1 MRAVT
6 FCGLSGKGYTFNGV
20 EADDKWARTGGI
32 AIFAANS
39 GYGRRVIRIVE
50 ISGRVHDMRP
60 FVALA
65 EAERYGAQH
74 VFIRTDENAASR
86 RAVMADLEA
95 GLSPV
100 CNAVSRDV
108 AANAHF
114 ASASPAMSALPV
126 AA

>member
-1 MRAVT
+1 MSAVT

-20 EADDKWARTGGI
+20 AADDKRARAGGI
-32 AIFAANS
+32 DIFTANS

-50 ISGRVHDMRP
+50 ISGRAHDMRP

-74 VFIRTDENAASR
+74 VFIRADDNPGSR
-86 RAVMADLEA
+86 RAAMADLEA

-100 CNAVSRDV
+100 CHPVSRDV